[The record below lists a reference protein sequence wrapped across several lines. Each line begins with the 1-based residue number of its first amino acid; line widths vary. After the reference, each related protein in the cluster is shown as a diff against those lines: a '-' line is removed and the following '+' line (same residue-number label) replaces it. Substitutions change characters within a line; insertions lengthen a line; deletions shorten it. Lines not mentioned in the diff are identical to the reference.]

1 MVYLARSENKK
12 FKRTKSSK
20 LKVNTKKNTQH
31 TDIKNVRVVLVIGSG
46 FLWYKSHTTRLCEC
60 KKIYSKKQRWDIWM
74 NYSTNQNAEG
84 SDGLSSM
91 LRF

>member
-1 MVYLARSENKK
+1 VVFYGISHIL
-12 FKRTKSSK
+12 
-20 LKVNTKKNTQH
+20 LGCVNA
-31 TDIKNVRVVLVIGSG
+31 
-46 FLWYKSHTTRLCEC
+46 

-91 LRF
+91 LRFLRCNSKAIPLVFYVNNIAFSDQFSI